1 MIDVAS
7 QRRPGREPGPTAD
20 MLSCFQAGAVVDN
33 LVSTDKFTAI
43 AEVIERATVFGDR
56 QQRQSVERAVLARER
71 IETTGIGHGV
81 AACHGRTK
89 EVAEV
94 VVALGISRQGIDFE
108 AGDGEPVHLLFV
120 FATPPG
126 WHRDYLLALAGIC
139 KLSKQQFLAS
149 LLDGPADEIRIQ
161 QRLHD
166 AFTDVTARAARSRKN
181 ATRKTGAAGATRGER
196 RNGAR
201 LGVGSMLII
210 PAIDVMDGEPVQL
223 QQGDFAR
230 SSRYEVGTRRASAVD
245 AARRLQDWGASWIHM
260 VDLDAARGSGS
271 NRPVVEAVRRA
282 VDCRL
287 QVGGG
292 VREVAD
298 AKALV
303 DIGVDRVVVGSPLAT
318 DRELPTRW
326 GAAVAGRLVAAID
339 ADHGHV
345 RVRGWQEDSGFTDVE
360 VAESLSQQPLEG
372 LVFTTIERDGMM
384 TGPDVAR
391 SRTVASAFGGP
402 LVVSGGVGSDDDLRA
417 VAAAVAEPD
426 SHIAGAIVGTAWY
439 QGRVDLSG
447 LMREYDQ
454 QKAGARW

>member
-1 MIDVAS
+1 MAPLTRTRAEPDATPSELAATYYAQRAS
-7 QRRPGREPGPTAD
+7 AGLIISEATAVSRGANGAYGNTPG
-20 MLSCFQAGAVVDN
+20 MY
-33 LVSTDKFTAI
+33 TD
-43 AEVIERATVFGDR
+43 RH
-56 QQRQSVERAVLARER
+56 QQRWAEIDWA
-71 IETTGIGHGV
+71 V
-81 AACHGRTK
+81 AAT
-89 EVAEV
+89 
-94 VVALGISRQGIDFE
+94 LQFS
-108 AGDGEPVHLLFV
+108 DG
-120 FATPPG
+120 
-126 WHRDYLLALAGIC
+126 
-139 KLSKQQFLAS
+139 SQQ
-149 LLDGPADEIRIQ
+149 
-161 QRLHD
+161 
-166 AFTDVTARAARSRKN
+166 
-181 ATRKTGAAGATRGER
+181 
-196 RNGAR
+196 
-201 LGVGSMLII
+201 
-210 PAIDVMDGEPVQL
+210 PVQL